1 MNKFYRVDEDDFE
14 ALPFYSDMDEGLE
27 GHALIVEEQFK
38 EDFIAEQV
46 ARFTRYL
53 LSILHEMPTRGE
65 YNPFNRISKKYP
77 RHHTKFMGDF
87 IVCPKCHTEL
97 DEEGWNANTDDM
109 RPCCPMCE
117 YEFEMEEEEE

>member
-1 MNKFYRVDEDDFE
+1 MTKYYRVDMDDFE
-14 ALPFYSDMDEGLE
+14 ALPFYSDMDEGWE

-46 ARFTRYL
+46 ARFTRHL

-65 YNPFNRISKKYP
+65 HNPFNRISKKYP

-97 DEEGWNANTDDM
+97 DEEEWNANTDDM

>member
-1 MNKFYRVDEDDFE
+1 MPKYYRVDQDDFE
-14 ALPFYSDMDEGLE
+14 ALPFYSDMDEGWE

-46 ARFTRYL
+46 ARFTRHL

-65 YNPFNRISKKYP
+65 RNPFNRISKKYP
-77 RHHTKFMGDF
+77 RNHLKFMGDF
-87 IVCPKCHTEL
+87 IVCPECHTEL
-97 DEEGWNANTDDM
+97 DEEGWNENTDDM
-109 RPCCPMCE
+109 RPCCPVCE